1 MVLKDKLQIPVAIIV
16 APANRH
22 ESQLLE
28 ESLGN
33 IRFER
38 PHPKE
43 GTQKVT
49 KKARFKEKRWT
60 VEGTNT

>member
-43 GTQKVT
+43 GTQNLCGN
-49 KKARFKEKRWT
+49 KAYDSIWCRESADD
-60 VEGTNT
+60 